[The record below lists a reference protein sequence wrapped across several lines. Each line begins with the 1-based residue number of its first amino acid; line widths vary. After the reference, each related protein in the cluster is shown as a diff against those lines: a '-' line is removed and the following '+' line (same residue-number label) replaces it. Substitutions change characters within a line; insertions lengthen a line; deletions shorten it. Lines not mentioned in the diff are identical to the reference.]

1 MHFTP
6 TVPDPVT
13 RTTRDGRTGAAM
25 IALGIVLGALLALA
39 GCGYSQTVQ
48 DGGPVSTTATTL
60 AQNGETTSSTAPDTS
75 STTLSGETVPG
86 ETVQFSV
93 YFVLNEKM
101 HAIHRTVPYTKQT
114 AAAAVQALVAGPT
127 PEEAQLGIFTAIPD
141 GTLLLGVNIEGPTAT
156 VDLSREYESGG
167 GSLSMGLRLAQVV
180 YTLTQFP
187 SVETVQFKLD
197 GKPITVFGGEGFL
210 LEHPVGRLDYEDYT
224 PAILVESPT
233 IGDVVTSPL
242 RVHGTSNTFEAT
254 SQLQIVDAD
263 GRTLVDQFVT
273 ATSGT
278 GTRGTWDVTVPF
290 TAEPGTIISL
300 ITFEYSAKD
309 GSMINV
315 TEIPLMVGR

>member
-1 MHFTP
+1 MRSTP
-6 TVPDPVT
+6 TVRR
-13 RTTRDGRTGAAM
+13 RTHTTL
-25 IALGIVLGALLALA
+25 ITLGVVLGALLALA

-48 DGGPVSTTATTL
+48 DGGPVSTTATTV

-75 STTLSGETVPG
+75 STTLSGETIQV
-86 ETVQFSV
+86 SV

-101 HAIHRTVPYTKQT
+101 QAIHRTIPYTKQT

-127 PEEAQLGIFTAIPD
+127 PEETQLGIFTAIPD

-210 LEHPVGRLDYEDYT
+210 LEHPVGRLDYEDHT

-242 RVHGTSNTFEAT
+242 RVHGSSNTFEAT

-273 ATSGT
+273 ATSGS

-290 TAEPGTIISL
+290 TAEPGTSISL

-315 TEIPLMVGR
+315 TEIPLTVGQ